1 MRQAYDRRVTGVR
14 VDQVPI
20 AKTRVLRQSILRSHE
35 TIEQLAAQEPADAFA
50 AGGFDGERLIAV
62 GIVAPSGEP
71 GRWRVRGM
79 ATAADERGRGAGR
92 GVLDA
97 LVEHARANGGTSVWC
112 NARVPARSFYERA
125 GFRVCS
131 DVFDVP
137 PIGPHLV
144 MERELS

>member
-1 MRQAYDRRVTGVR
+1 MRQAYDRWMTGVR
-14 VDQVPI
+14 VDEVPI
-20 AKTRVLRQSILRSHE
+20 AVTRVLRQSILRSHE
-35 TIEQLAAQEPADAFA
+35 TIEQLAAEEPAEAFA

-79 ATAADERGRGAGR
+79 ATASGERSRGVGR

-97 LVEHARANGGTSVWC
+97 LLEHARANGATSVWC
-112 NARVPARSFYERA
+112 NARVPARRFYEHA
-125 GFRVCS
+125 GFHACS
-131 DVFDVP
+131 DVFEVP

-144 MERELS
+144 LERRLP

>member
-1 MRQAYDRRVTGVR
+1 MADVR
-14 VDQVPI
+14 ICEVPI
-20 AKTRVLRQSILRSHE
+20 AMTRVLRQSILRPHE
-35 TIEQLAAQEPADAFA
+35 TIEQLAAQEPANAFA

-79 ATAADERGRGAGR
+79 ATAPGERSRGVGR

-97 LVEHARANGGTSVWC
+97 LLEHARANGGTHVWC

-125 GFRVCS
+125 RFYACS
-131 DVFDVP
+131 EVFDVP

-144 MERELS
+144 MERVLS

>member
-1 MRQAYDRRVTGVR
+1 VR
-14 VDQVPI
+14 IREVPI
-20 AKTRVLRQSILRSHE
+20 AATRVLRQSILRSHE
-35 TIEQLAAQEPADAFA
+35 TIEQVAAQEPAEAFA

-62 GIVAPSGEP
+62 GIVEPGGEP

-79 ATAADERGRGAGR
+79 ATAPGERGRGVGR

-97 LVEHARANGGTSVWC
+97 LLEHARASGGTHVWC
-112 NARVPARSFYERA
+112 NARVPARTFYERA
-125 GFRVCS
+125 GFHACS
-131 DVFDVP
+131 DAFELP